1 MTDQLR
7 AAAEAAI
14 EVLEEVPYISNKD
27 DYLRLTQTIN
37 ALRAAL
43 AKQDSPSDK
52 SDIVVGGIVQV
63 RPDIETFGACMV
75 TVTEVKNWGVMGY
88 VQSAGVNGQ
97 QYIRLKTEDI
107 QPTGGVA
114 VWIVGG
120 NDD

>member
-1 MTDQLR
+1 MKQCKCGSWAINHHLHGRDGTD
-7 AAAEAAI
+7 
-14 EVLEEVPYISNKD
+14 D
-27 DYLRLTQTIN
+27 DLCDVCYWRK
-37 ALRAAL
+37 RAAL
-43 AKQDSPSDK
+43 AESDSPSDK

-107 QPTGGVA
+107 EPTGGVA
-114 VWIVGG
+114 VWVVGG